1 MYVSSDTDIYIDFE
15 RGMSILLVA
24 LTADADH
31 MEAFYLDK
39 SVCIN
44 RGVYYCVLP
53 FDQSCDVYI
62 CMAKNAQMLCV
73 PLPPEGSD
81 NVISS
86 NMGIRRICTLFYQEK
101 EDGFFFKGESHR
113 QYELTYMDKGSM
125 HSIVGGQDYPLSQ
138 GEMMLYGPNQWH
150 AQYTEGNDSVCFLT
164 ITFDMD
170 CSYANMLFNQKLPVD
185 TSSAA
190 LLNKILTEA
199 RQADILSGDIIC
211 CYLMEFLLNMIR
223 HVYRGDRGAPL
234 TYPYSTNSENYI
246 VDQALRYITENI
258 YEKLSVA
265 SVASAVNVC
274 PSYLS
279 VLFSRH
285 LKIKPS
291 EYIRREKLEES
302 KLLIKQ
308 GVFNFTQIADKLKFS
323 SVYHF
328 SYQFKRWYGMSPSGF
343 ARIIAP
349 RNIVEDR
356 LKKQARKE

>member
-1 MYVSSDTDIYIDFE
+1 
-15 RGMSILLVA
+15 MSILLVA

-170 CSYANMLFNQKLPVD
+170 CSY
-185 TSSAA
+185 
-190 LLNKILTEA
+190 
-199 RQADILSGDIIC
+199 
-211 CYLMEFLLNMIR
+211 
-223 HVYRGDRGAPL
+223 
-234 TYPYSTNSENYI
+234 
-246 VDQALRYITENI
+246 
-258 YEKLSVA
+258 
-265 SVASAVNVC
+265 
-274 PSYLS
+274 
-279 VLFSRH
+279 
-285 LKIKPS
+285 
-291 EYIRREKLEES
+291 
-302 KLLIKQ
+302 
-308 GVFNFTQIADKLKFS
+308 
-323 SVYHF
+323 
-328 SYQFKRWYGMSPSGF
+328 
-343 ARIIAP
+343 
-349 RNIVEDR
+349 
-356 LKKQARKE
+356 